1 MRSDLAAL
9 TPEAIGALSNMGLV
23 KRATREIEEGKGP
36 RLEEDPDGTVRGFF
50 EDGVVATL
58 PPGKSLAQGS
68 CTCGATTVCRHRVA
82 VALAYPRGEAEAEE
96 PWSPGAIGDQ
106 ELERFLGKRLLEKA
120 RVLLAR
126 GYRAQVEGAAVR
138 LPTCSVRF
146 LVPRELAMAR
156 CDCADK
162 GACEH
167 LALAVWAARQGK
179 QTVEFGATRA
189 RRHELSAVEALSE
202 RLLREGVV
210 HAEGLEARFEKAR
223 RQLAAERMTWPL
235 VLLDSLQEQLALYKA
250 SSGRYKVGEA
260 AFALLSLRSRL
271 AGVSEL
277 SATYVLGQ
285 DTAPETELD
294 HLRLISLGARI
305 QGDRVRLY
313 LADPVGQVLVL
324 ERAYTGP
331 GVTLAGDVR
340 LRDLARG
347 QLVSQGV
354 RRHANRSLTLRR
366 EKSKHSVMPLG
377 RAWESLPESLQSL
390 EFPPRPPRLLR
401 PLVLAEDFVV
411 LGVAELEV
419 AFAPGEQEI
428 VASAVLPDGQEVR
441 IARAYE
447 GAVPGALDALAHGLP
462 SAVQVSGFLR
472 HEGGELL
479 LEPVAFRTPE
489 RVVVPD
495 LEDPAPDWDLPLVAL
510 DPPANPLA
518 GLVRKAWGLCEES
531 VHFGTEQLS
540 GGFSER
546 RAELA
551 GELREHGLQSL
562 AARLEGEWD
571 WYPAALRAW
580 LAGELLSG

>member
-9 TPEAIGALSNMGLV
+9 TPEAIAVLSNTGLV

-36 RLEEDPDGTVRGFF
+36 RLEEDPDGTVRGLFA
-50 EDGVVATL
+50 DGVVATL

-68 CTCGATTVCRHRVA
+68 CTCGASTVCRHRVA
-82 VALAYPRGEAEAEE
+82 VALAYPRGETPEE
-96 PWSPGAIGDQ
+96 VPWSPGQITDQ

-126 GYRAQVEGAAVR
+126 GFRAQVESAAVR

-146 LVPRELAMAR
+146 LVPRELSMAR
-156 CDCADK
+156 CDCACND
-162 GACEH
+162 ACEH
-167 LALAVWAARQGK
+167 LALAVWAARHGGE
-179 QTVEFGATRA
+179 TVEFGATRA
-189 RRHELSAVEALSE
+189 RRHELAAVEALNE

-210 HAEGLEARFEKAR
+210 HAEGLEAQFEKAR
-223 RQLAAERMTWPL
+223 RQLAGMTWPL

-260 AFALLSLRSRL
+260 AFALLSLRARL

-313 LADPVGQVLVL
+313 LADPAGQVLVL
-324 ERAYTGP
+324 ERAYTHP
-331 GVTLAGDVR
+331 GATLAGDVR

-411 LGVAELEV
+411 LSLAELEV
-419 AFAPGEQEI
+419 AYAPGEQEI
-428 VASAVLPDGQEVR
+428 VAWAALPQGGEVR

-447 GAVPGALDALAHGLP
+447 GAVPGALDALARGLP

-472 HEGGELL
+472 HEAGDLV
-479 LEPVAFRTPE
+479 LEPVAFRTSD

-495 LEDPAPDWDLPLVAL
+495 LEEPAPDWDLPLVAL
-510 DPPANPLA
+510 EPPADPLA
-518 GLVRKAWGLCEES
+518 ALVRKAWGLCEES

-540 GGFSER
+540 SGFAER
-546 RAELA
+546 RVELA
-551 GELREHGLQSL
+551 GELREHGLASL
-562 AARLEGEWD
+562 AARFEGTWD

-580 LAGELLSG
+580 LAGELVAG